1 MCRRCDITKLV
12 WFYNMEKSNM
22 KKQILLRCAAAM
34 IFSLLLCG
42 CSETM
47 QVPYKYEPVSTSEE
61 KAGILTEQESKDESM
76 YVRALEE
83 ENAMHYTYA
92 KELFLQIM
100 DYKDSKAHYDNLLK
114 ILTPYNGSYIMEAEN
129 GGSYT
134 ITIRDGIGTM
144 SWDNLSDSIHTMNLY
159 GMYFRDVSDEV
170 CMVFDV
176 NLGKEDW
183 NYGGT
188 QDKYVFEVDE
198 TGAVKVHGLDGN
210 KEHVWDGSGAREE

>member
-1 MCRRCDITKLV
+1 
-12 WFYNMEKSNM
+12 MEKNSM
-22 KKQILLRCAAAM
+22 KKQILLRCAAAV
-34 IFSLLLCG
+34 IFSVFLCG

-47 QVPYKYEPVSTSEE
+47 EMSYEYESAPAEQGQT
-61 KAGILTEQESKDESM
+61 GILTEQESKDESL
-76 YVRALEE
+76 YVRAVEE

-100 DYKDSKAHYDNLLK
+100 DYKDSKAHYDNLLQ
-114 ILTPYNGSYIMEAEN
+114 ILTPYNGSYIMDAES

-134 ITIRDGIGTM
+134 LTIRDGVGTM
-144 SWDNLSDSIHTMNLY
+144 SWNNLANNIHTMNLY

-183 NYGGT
+183 NYGDT
-188 QDKYVFEVDE
+188 QDKYVLEIDE
-198 TGAVKVHGLDGN
+198 TGTVKVHGLDAN
-210 KEHVWDGSGAREE
+210 KEHIWDGTGSKEE